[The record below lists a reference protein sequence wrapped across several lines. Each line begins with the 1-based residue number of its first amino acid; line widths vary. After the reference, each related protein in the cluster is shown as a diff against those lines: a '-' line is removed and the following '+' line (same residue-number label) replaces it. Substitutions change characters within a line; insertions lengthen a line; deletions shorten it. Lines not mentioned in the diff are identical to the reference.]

1 MLARIILHTALLA
14 ATFATLVRAEP
25 IAPNRSEPPD
35 CDYSKFPLHR
45 SVKLRGVLSFVRYGG
60 GRSANAPK
68 WTTAYEL
75 FLEPTTCSFEVHAPN
90 AVKLQHYDGYVVDI
104 TGTITEGGA
113 AAFYTLTTKSIRRVR
128 HYDG

>member
-1 MLARIILHTALLA
+1 MLARIVLTAVLA
-14 ATFATLVRAEP
+14 VAVASVVRAEP
-25 IAPNRSEPPD
+25 VGPNRREPPN

-45 SVKLRGVLSFVRYGG
+45 SVKLRGVLSLHRYGG

-68 WTTAYEL
+68 WTTAYVL
-75 FLEPTTCSFEVHAPN
+75 MLEPTTCEFEVHA
-90 AVKLQHYDGYVVDI
+90 AKGVSLAHYDGYFVDI

-113 AAFYTLTTKSIRRVR
+113 AAFYTLAARSIRRVR